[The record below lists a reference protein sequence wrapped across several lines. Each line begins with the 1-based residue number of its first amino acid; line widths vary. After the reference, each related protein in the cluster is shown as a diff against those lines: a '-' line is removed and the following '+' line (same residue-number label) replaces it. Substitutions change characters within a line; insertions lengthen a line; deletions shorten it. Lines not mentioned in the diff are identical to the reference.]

1 MDDELYT
8 SQERKARK
16 IDKAET
22 SAVLDFEEF
31 VEIIVRVCNEKVCG
45 APMRSRLP
53 RMHAP
58 THPHA
63 QTHRRSHPHAT
74 AAHAACTLAL
84 RRVRTHA
91 GTAGAVSI
99 SSPQLECEK
108 QQQIV
113 KRELQ
118 REQQQREQREREMAE
133 AAKDAAAPA
142 ATATSAAPASSAS
155 QVPEPRDA
163 SFEHSLATWLGLMF
177 VPIALKNARKRA
189 IKEGAGAD
197 RRNVL

>member
-1 MDDELYT
+1 MWCTHALALAT
-8 SQERKARK
+8 HARTHPPTRT
-16 IDKAET
+16 DAQT
-22 SAVLDFEEF
+22 LAPTCD
-31 VEIIVRVCNEKVCG
+31 RG
-45 APMRSRLP
+45 AC
-53 RMHAP
+53 RMHV
-58 THPHA
+58 
-63 QTHRRSHPHAT
+63 
-74 AAHAACTLAL
+74 AL
-84 RRVRTHA
+84 RRGYARTRA
-91 GTAGAVSI
+91 RRGAVSI

-108 QQQIV
+108 QQQII

-118 REQQQREQREREMAE
+118 REQQQREQRERDMAE
-133 AAKDAAAPA
+133 AAEDAAAPA